1 MQTLQFR
8 KVSNFDLTLPKT
20 KIDSV
25 QKTHNSYES
34 SKPQLQ
40 NLQKYQKIFNDSNL
54 VSSDMKTYVPKSILN
69 KSLATSFKTSKRVA
83 LDSLSRQNKNDLTDI
98 DVQKKSQMTQS
109 LLGDE
114 ISKKREKIKSTN
126 DISFLQTSKDL
137 NRTINKEGSIIRDGP
152 EVFIINYFF

>member
-1 MQTLQFR
+1 M
-8 KVSNFDLTLPKT
+8 KT
-20 KIDSV
+20 NIDSI

-34 SKPQLQ
+34 SKPQPQ
-40 NLQKYQKIFNDSNL
+40 NLQKYQKIFNDSSL
-54 VSSDMKTYVPKSILN
+54 VSPDMKTYVPKSILN
-69 KSLATSFKTSKRVA
+69 KSLATSFKTTKRVALA

>member
-1 MQTLQFR
+1 
-8 KVSNFDLTLPKT
+8 
-20 KIDSV
+20 
-25 QKTHNSYES
+25 
-34 SKPQLQ
+34 
-40 NLQKYQKIFNDSNL
+40 
-54 VSSDMKTYVPKSILN
+54 MKTYVPKSILN